1 MIKTILSGLF
11 LCLLIPGTLVAQ
23 TNSIAYKD
31 GNQRLQGIL
40 SQPNNK
46 ATAKG
51 GILLLP
57 AWKGIDE
64 HSKQVAA
71 ALSKL
76 GYYTFIADI
85 YGEGNYPATSAEAA
99 KQSGYYKLHIADYQR
114 RIALALTQLQ
124 NAIPDKN
131 KIVVIGY
138 CFGGLGAIEAART
151 NMPVKGIVSFHG
163 SYSRDSTRSIE
174 TIKPSVLILHGA
186 DDPHAPPKETEQL
199 RQEMKTAN
207 ADWQMVYYGNAV
219 HAFTEKQ
226 AGNDNNKGAA
236 YNEKADKRSW
246 QLFLS
251 FLEEML

>member
-1 MIKTILSGLF
+1 MIKTIFSALLLS
-11 LCLLIPGTLVAQ
+11 LLAPGMLSAQ
-23 TNSIAYKD
+23 GTDIRYQD
-31 GNQRLQGIL
+31 GSQQLQGIL
-40 SQPNNK
+40 TQPDNK
-46 ATAKG
+46 ATPKG
-51 GILLLP
+51 GILILP

-71 ALSKL
+71 DLSKL

-85 YGEGNYPATSAEAA
+85 YGAGNYPATGAEAA
-99 KQSGYYKLHIADYQR
+99 KQSGYYKQHIADYQR
-114 RIALALTQLQ
+114 RIALALAQLQ
-124 NAIPDKN
+124 NAVPDKN

-138 CFGGLGAIEAART
+138 CFGGLGAIEAARI

-163 SYSRDSTRSIE
+163 SYSRDSTRA
-174 TIKPSVLILHGA
+174 IKPIQPSVLILHGA

-226 AGNDNNKGAA
+226 AGNDNSKGAA
-236 YNEKADKRSW
+236 YNEKADQRSW
-246 QLFLS
+246 RLLLS